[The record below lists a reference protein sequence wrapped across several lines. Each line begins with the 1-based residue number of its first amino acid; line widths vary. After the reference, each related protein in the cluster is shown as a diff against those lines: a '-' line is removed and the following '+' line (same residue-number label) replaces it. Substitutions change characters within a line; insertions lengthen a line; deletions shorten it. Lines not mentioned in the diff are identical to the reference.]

1 MRSGSYD
8 DILSEYP
15 RPQMRR
21 TDYHMLNGLWEY
33 AFVPADGSSSSEDP
47 AHFTAQGII
56 RVPFSP
62 EALLSRV
69 HRRLEPTEYL
79 WYHRELSFST
89 EELSQKEENMH
100 CILHFDAVDQ
110 EATVFLGTKQLGIHS
125 GGYLPFSL
133 DITEYVNEDPVSLY
147 VKVRDLTDTGY
158 ATRGKQTLN
167 RGALKAVKL
176 NTEVTLYTYLNV
188 REDAVD
194 LFGFATKAELETFKN
209 LISVSGVGP
218 KAGLAVL
225 SELSPEQVAMA
236 IASDDLKTITRA
248 QGIGKKIA
256 QRIVLELKD
265 KLAKAAKEDSSFAQ
279 AAQNSVNVSTGN
291 VPKAIEAL
299 GVLGYSPSDVSPV
312 LATLDSAL
320 PVEQLI
326 SLTLKQ
332 MGRQ

>member
-1 MRSGSYD
+1 
-8 DILSEYP
+8 
-15 RPQMRR
+15 
-21 TDYHMLNGLWEY
+21 MLY
-33 AFVPADGSSSSEDP
+33 SV
-47 AHFTAQGII
+47 
-56 RVPFSP
+56 
-62 EALLSRV
+62 
-69 HRRLEPTEYL
+69 
-79 WYHRELSFST
+79 
-89 EELSQKEENMH
+89 
-100 CILHFDAVDQ
+100 
-110 EATVFLGTKQLGIHS
+110 
-125 GGYLPFSL
+125 
-133 DITEYVNEDPVSLY
+133 
-147 VKVRDLTDTGY
+147 
-158 ATRGKQTLN
+158 RGKLIAIESNAAVVECGGVGYMCQTTMN
-167 RGALKAVKL
+167 TLKAVKL
-176 NTEVTLYTYLNV
+176 NTEVMLYTYLNV

-265 KLAKAAKEDSSFAQ
+265 KLAKAANEDSSFAQ
-279 AAQNSVNVSTGN
+279 AAQNSVNVSMGN

-312 LATLDSAL
+312 LATLDSTL

>member
-1 MRSGSYD
+1 
-8 DILSEYP
+8 
-15 RPQMRR
+15 
-21 TDYHMLNGLWEY
+21 MLY
-33 AFVPADGSSSSEDP
+33 SV
-47 AHFTAQGII
+47 
-56 RVPFSP
+56 
-62 EALLSRV
+62 
-69 HRRLEPTEYL
+69 
-79 WYHRELSFST
+79 
-89 EELSQKEENMH
+89 
-100 CILHFDAVDQ
+100 
-110 EATVFLGTKQLGIHS
+110 
-125 GGYLPFSL
+125 
-133 DITEYVNEDPVSLY
+133 
-147 VKVRDLTDTGY
+147 
-158 ATRGKQTLN
+158 RGKLIAIESNAAVVECGGVGYMCQTTMN
-167 RGALKAVKL
+167 TLKAVKL
-176 NTEVTLYTYLNV
+176 NTGVTLYTYLNV
-188 REDAVD
+188 REGAGA
-194 LFGFATKAELETFKN
+194 LFGFGTKAELGTFKN

>member
-1 MRSGSYD
+1 
-8 DILSEYP
+8 
-15 RPQMRR
+15 
-21 TDYHMLNGLWEY
+21 MLY
-33 AFVPADGSSSSEDP
+33 SV
-47 AHFTAQGII
+47 
-56 RVPFSP
+56 
-62 EALLSRV
+62 
-69 HRRLEPTEYL
+69 
-79 WYHRELSFST
+79 
-89 EELSQKEENMH
+89 
-100 CILHFDAVDQ
+100 
-110 EATVFLGTKQLGIHS
+110 
-125 GGYLPFSL
+125 
-133 DITEYVNEDPVSLY
+133 
-147 VKVRDLTDTGY
+147 
-158 ATRGKQTLN
+158 RGKLIVIESNAAVVECGGVGYICQTTMN
-167 RGALKAVKL
+167 TLKAVKL

-279 AAQNSVNVSTGN
+279 VAQNSVNVSTGN

>member
-1 MRSGSYD
+1 
-8 DILSEYP
+8 
-15 RPQMRR
+15 
-21 TDYHMLNGLWEY
+21 MLY
-33 AFVPADGSSSSEDP
+33 SV
-47 AHFTAQGII
+47 
-56 RVPFSP
+56 
-62 EALLSRV
+62 
-69 HRRLEPTEYL
+69 
-79 WYHRELSFST
+79 
-89 EELSQKEENMH
+89 
-100 CILHFDAVDQ
+100 
-110 EATVFLGTKQLGIHS
+110 
-125 GGYLPFSL
+125 
-133 DITEYVNEDPVSLY
+133 
-147 VKVRDLTDTGY
+147 
-158 ATRGKQTLN
+158 RGKLIAIESNAAVVECGGVGYMCQTTMN
-167 RGALKAVKL
+167 TLKAVKL

-279 AAQNSVNVSTGN
+279 VAQNSVNVSTGN

-332 MGRQ
+332 MGRN

>member
-1 MRSGSYD
+1 
-8 DILSEYP
+8 
-15 RPQMRR
+15 
-21 TDYHMLNGLWEY
+21 MLY
-33 AFVPADGSSSSEDP
+33 SV
-47 AHFTAQGII
+47 
-56 RVPFSP
+56 
-62 EALLSRV
+62 
-69 HRRLEPTEYL
+69 
-79 WYHRELSFST
+79 
-89 EELSQKEENMH
+89 
-100 CILHFDAVDQ
+100 
-110 EATVFLGTKQLGIHS
+110 
-125 GGYLPFSL
+125 
-133 DITEYVNEDPVSLY
+133 
-147 VKVRDLTDTGY
+147 
-158 ATRGKQTLN
+158 RGKLIAIESNAAVVECGGVGYMCQTTMN
-167 RGALKAVKL
+167 TLKAVKL

-279 AAQNSVNVSTGN
+279 AAQNSVNVSTG
-291 VPKAIEAL
+291 IEAL

-312 LATLDSAL
+312 LATLDSTL

>member
-1 MRSGSYD
+1 
-8 DILSEYP
+8 
-15 RPQMRR
+15 
-21 TDYHMLNGLWEY
+21 MLY
-33 AFVPADGSSSSEDP
+33 SV
-47 AHFTAQGII
+47 
-56 RVPFSP
+56 
-62 EALLSRV
+62 
-69 HRRLEPTEYL
+69 
-79 WYHRELSFST
+79 
-89 EELSQKEENMH
+89 
-100 CILHFDAVDQ
+100 
-110 EATVFLGTKQLGIHS
+110 
-125 GGYLPFSL
+125 
-133 DITEYVNEDPVSLY
+133 
-147 VKVRDLTDTGY
+147 
-158 ATRGKQTLN
+158 RGKLIAIESNAAVVECGGVGYMCQTTMN
-167 RGALKAVKL
+167 TLKAVKL

-279 AAQNSVNVSTGN
+279 VAQNSINVSTGN

-312 LATLDSAL
+312 LATLDSTL

>member
-1 MRSGSYD
+1 
-8 DILSEYP
+8 
-15 RPQMRR
+15 
-21 TDYHMLNGLWEY
+21 MLY
-33 AFVPADGSSSSEDP
+33 SV
-47 AHFTAQGII
+47 
-56 RVPFSP
+56 
-62 EALLSRV
+62 
-69 HRRLEPTEYL
+69 
-79 WYHRELSFST
+79 
-89 EELSQKEENMH
+89 
-100 CILHFDAVDQ
+100 
-110 EATVFLGTKQLGIHS
+110 
-125 GGYLPFSL
+125 
-133 DITEYVNEDPVSLY
+133 
-147 VKVRDLTDTGY
+147 
-158 ATRGKQTLN
+158 RGKLIAIESNAAVVECSGVGYMCQTTMN
-167 RGALKAVKL
+167 TLKAVKL

-265 KLAKAAKEDSSFAQ
+265 ELAKAAKEDSSFAQ